1 MKKMLMA
8 ATLSSLALNGL
19 AVNSAAA
26 SEAGVEKEFESS
38 ALTPAKQATVF
49 TGAAVAGAAVGG
61 PVGFIAG
68 ALGGAWLGEQIKQA
82 EEADMLATQL
92 TESRTELGNLA
103 QQLDAARLSANDA
116 QELALDSLSF
126 QMLFTTGDDEL
137 QEAQERQVAAMA
149 DFLIRHPQMKVY
161 LEGHSDPRGSDGY
174 NNVLSDQ
181 RALSVQRALEAYGVA
196 PERIER
202 HALGASQSQA
212 NKGDLDA
219 YALERR
225 VDIHFG
231 TFDSLTSESHTDQSV
246 AGTF

>member
-8 ATLSSLALNGL
+8 VTLSTLTLN
-19 AVNSAAA
+19 AFASAEAA
-26 SEAGVEKEFESS
+26 TNTDKEFQGS
-38 ALTPAKQATVF
+38 ALTPAKQATAF

-61 PVGFIAG
+61 PIGFIAG

-116 QELALDSLSF
+116 RELALESLEF

-149 DFLIRHPQMKVY
+149 DFLNRHPQLQVH

-202 HALGASQSQA
+202 RALGASQSKA
-212 NKGDLDA
+212 TKGDVDA

-231 TFDSLTSESHTDQSV
+231 MPESM

>member
-1 MKKMLMA
+1 MKKMLLA
-8 ATLSSLALNGL
+8 VTLSSLALN
-19 AVNSAAA
+19 SFAAP
-26 SEAGVEKEFESS
+26 EAAKNTETKFQGS

-92 TESRTELGNLA
+92 TESRAELGNLA
-103 QQLDAARLSANDA
+103 QQLDMAQLSANDA
-116 QELALDSLSF
+116 RTLALESLEF
-126 QMLFTTGDDEL
+126 QMLFTTGDDQL

-149 DFLIRHPQMKVY
+149 DFLTRHPQLQVL

-202 HALGASQSQA
+202 RALGASRSKA
-212 NKGDLDA
+212 GKGDLDA

-231 TFDSLTSESHTDQSV
+231 LPEST
-246 AGTF
+246 AGNF

>member
-8 ATLSSLALNGL
+8 VTLSSLTLN
-19 AVNSAAA
+19 AVAATDT
-26 SEAGVEKEFESS
+26 ENKHQGS

-92 TESRTELGNLA
+92 TESRAELGNLA

-116 QELALDSLSF
+116 QKVALDSLQF
-126 QMLFTTGDDEL
+126 QMLFTTGDDQL

-149 DFLIRHPQMKVY
+149 DFLIRHPQLQIQ

-196 PERIER
+196 PERISR
-202 HALGASQSQA
+202 RALGASQSRA
-212 NKGDLDA
+212 AKGDADA

-225 VDIHFG
+225 VDIHFAAP
-231 TFDSLTSESHTDQSV
+231 ESM
-246 AGTF
+246 AGNF

>member
-8 ATLSSLALNGL
+8 VTLSTLALNNVATAEAATDTEN
-19 AVNSAAA
+19 AVQGN
-26 SEAGVEKEFESS
+26 

-92 TESRTELGNLA
+92 TESRSELGNLA

-116 QELALDSLSF
+116 RELAMDSLEF
-126 QMLFTTGDDEL
+126 QMLFTTGDDQL
-137 QEAQERQVAAMA
+137 HDAQERQVAAMA
-149 DFLIRHPQMKVY
+149 DFLNRHPQLQIY

-202 HALGASQSQA
+202 RALGASQSKA
-212 NKGDLDA
+212 TKGDVDA
-219 YALERR
+219 YAFERR

-231 TFDSLTSESHTDQSV
+231 MPESM

>member
-8 ATLSSLALNGL
+8 VTLSSLTLNAF
-19 AVNSAAA
+19 AVPEAAA
-26 SEAGVEKEFESS
+26 GTEKELQGS

-61 PVGFIAG
+61 PVGFLAG

-82 EEADMLATQL
+82 EEAAMLATQL
-92 TESRTELGNLA
+92 TESRVELGNLA
-103 QQLDAARLSANDA
+103 QQLDAARVSANDA
-116 QELALDSLSF
+116 RELALESLEF
-126 QMLFTTGDDEL
+126 QMLFTTGDDQL
-137 QEAQERQVAAMA
+137 QEAQESQVAAMA
-149 DFLIRHPQMKVY
+149 DFLIRHPHLQVY

-181 RALSVQRALEAYGVA
+181 RALSVQRSLETYGVA

-202 HALGASQSQA
+202 RALGASQSKA
-212 NKGDLDA
+212 TKGDIDA

-225 VDIHFG
+225 VDIQFG
-231 TFDSLTSESHTDQSV
+231 QPESM
-246 AGTF
+246 AGAF

>member
-8 ATLSSLALNGL
+8 VTLSSLTLNTIA
-19 AVNSAAA
+19 AVATTDT
-26 SEAGVEKEFESS
+26 EKNLQGDP
-38 ALTPAKQATVF
+38 LTPAKQATVF
-49 TGAAVAGAAVGG
+49 TGAAIAGAAVGG

-92 TESRTELGNLA
+92 TESRSELGNLA

-116 QELALDSLSF
+116 KQLAMESLEF
-126 QMLFTTGDDEL
+126 QMLFTTGDDQL
-137 QEAQERQVAAMA
+137 QEAQEHQVAAMA
-149 DFLIRHPQMKVY
+149 DFLNRHPQLQVY

-181 RALSVQRALEAYGVA
+181 RALSVQRALEACGVA
-196 PERIER
+196 PERIAR
-202 HALGASQSQA
+202 RALGASQSKA
-212 NKGDLDA
+212 TKGDLDS

-231 TFDSLTSESHTDQSV
+231 LPESV

>member
-1 MKKMLMA
+1 MKKMVLA
-8 ATLSSLALNGL
+8 VTLSSLALNTL
-19 AVNSAAA
+19 TLSNVATAATDTD
-26 SEAGVEKEFESS
+26 KEFQGS

-61 PVGFIAG
+61 PIGFIAG

-92 TESRTELGNLA
+92 TESRAEMGNLA

-116 QELALDSLSF
+116 QELALDSLEF
-126 QMLFTTGDDEL
+126 QMLFTTGDDQL
-137 QEAQERQVAAMA
+137 QEAQERHVAAMA
-149 DFLIRHPQMKVY
+149 DFLNRHPQLQVY

-202 HALGASQSQA
+202 RALGASQSKA
-212 NKGDLDA
+212 PKGDADA

-231 TFDSLTSESHTDQSV
+231 TPESV
-246 AGTF
+246 AGSF

>member
-1 MKKMLMA
+1 MKKMLLA
-8 ATLSSLALNGL
+8 VTLSSLALN
-19 AVNSAAA
+19 SFAAP
-26 SEAGVEKEFESS
+26 EAAKNTEKKFQGS

-92 TESRTELGNLA
+92 TAQLTESRAELGNLA
-103 QQLDAARLSANDA
+103 QQLDAAQLSANDA
-116 QELALDSLSF
+116 RQLALESLEF
-126 QMLFTTGDDEL
+126 QMLFTTGDDQL
-137 QEAQERQVAAMA
+137 QEAQEQQVAAMA
-149 DFLIRHPQMKVY
+149 DFLNRHPQLQVL

-202 HALGASQSQA
+202 RALGASRSKA
-212 NKGDLDA
+212 LKGDLDA

-231 TFDSLTSESHTDQSV
+231 APEST

>member
-1 MKKMLMA
+1 MKKLLMA
-8 ATLSSLALNGL
+8 VTVSTLTLNAIASAEAATDTEKALQGDP
-19 AVNSAAA
+19 
-26 SEAGVEKEFESS
+26 
-38 ALTPAKQATVF
+38 LTPAKQATVF

-92 TESRTELGNLA
+92 TQSRTELGNLA

-116 QELALDSLSF
+116 QELALESLEF

-137 QEAQERQVAAMA
+137 QEAQEQQVAAMA
-149 DFLIRHPQMKVY
+149 DFLNRHPQLQVH

-181 RALSVQRALEAYGVA
+181 RALSVQRTLEAYGVA

-202 HALGASQSQA
+202 RALGASQSKA
-212 NKGDLDA
+212 SKGDLDA

-231 TFDSLTSESHTDQSV
+231 MPETV
-246 AGTF
+246 AGSF

>member
-1 MKKMLMA
+1 MKKLLMA
-8 ATLSSLALNGL
+8 VTLSTLTLN
-19 AVNSAAA
+19 AIASAEAA
-26 SEAGVEKEFESS
+26 TDTEIDSQGSV
-38 ALTPAKQATVF
+38 LTPAAQASVF

-61 PVGFIAG
+61 PIGFIAG
-68 ALGGAWLGEQIKQA
+68 AIGGAWLGDQIKQA

-116 QELALDSLSF
+116 RELALDSLEF

-137 QEAQERQVAAMA
+137 QEAQERQAAAMA
-149 DFLIRHPQMKVY
+149 DFLNRHPQLQVY

-202 HALGASQSQA
+202 RALGASQSKA
-212 NKGDLDA
+212 SKGDHDA

-231 TFDSLTSESHTDQSV
+231 MPEAV
-246 AGTF
+246 AGSF

>member
-1 MKKMLMA
+1 MKKMLLA
-8 ATLSSLALNGL
+8 VTLSSLALN
-19 AVNSAAA
+19 SFAAP
-26 SEAGVEKEFESS
+26 EAAKNTENKHQGS

-92 TESRTELGNLA
+92 TESRAELGNLA
-103 QQLDAARLSANDA
+103 QQLDMAQLSANDA
-116 QELALDSLSF
+116 RALALDSLEF
-126 QMLFTTGDDEL
+126 QMLFTTGDDQL

-149 DFLIRHPQMKVY
+149 DFLARHPQLQVF

-202 HALGASQSQA
+202 RALGASRSKA
-212 NKGDLDA
+212 GKGDLDA

-231 TFDSLTSESHTDQSV
+231 LPESM
-246 AGTF
+246 AGTL

>member
-8 ATLSSLALNGL
+8 VTLSTLALNNIAIAEAATDTEN
-19 AVNSAAA
+19 AVQGNT
-26 SEAGVEKEFESS
+26 
-38 ALTPAKQATVF
+38 LTPAKQATVF

-92 TESRTELGNLA
+92 TESRSELGNLA

-116 QELALDSLSF
+116 RELAMDSLEF
-126 QMLFTTGDDEL
+126 QMLFTTGDDQL
-137 QEAQERQVAAMA
+137 QDAQERQVAAMA
-149 DFLIRHPQMKVY
+149 DFLNRHPQLQVY

-202 HALGASQSQA
+202 RALGASQSKA
-212 NKGDLDA
+212 SKGDVDA

-231 TFDSLTSESHTDQSV
+231 MPESM